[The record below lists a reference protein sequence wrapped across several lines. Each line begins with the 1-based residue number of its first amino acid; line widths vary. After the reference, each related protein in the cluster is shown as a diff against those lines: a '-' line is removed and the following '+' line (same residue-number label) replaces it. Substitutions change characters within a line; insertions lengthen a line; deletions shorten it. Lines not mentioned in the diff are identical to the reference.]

1 MALETGGLD
10 SQIDQRIDA
19 YRSNP
24 EQLQQRYA
32 QNKELVDLLALQKL
46 KSEKDAVA
54 RDMQMKMQQQPQTI
68 RQQRE
73 SEMLQRTK
81 DDMVKQTSGILAK
94 KQGDQQKRLRK
105 LTSGKPTAMNRP
117 SATQSGIAG
126 LTGMPGMP
134 KRPMPK
140 RLAGGGIVGFAPGGK
155 VSTLDKIALTQTL
168 GETEASGLINSYE
181 RGEISEDSFN
191 ERVRIA
197 KKEVGGPSRG
207 LSRTVADLVRV
218 GNKPASELVDYNPD
232 AQRAV
237 LPTVPDMTTGP
248 SLPTPSL
255 NTLSQK
261 TLPTMG
267 GVGALPTDQSITT
280 QPLRSPEKTSPTDRG
295 IMAALQGYR
304 AAEDA
309 TGNVGIADSQDAFY
323 AGAKAAD
330 KITGRAE
337 KAQRFQ
343 DMQDK
348 LAAFEE
354 ANYSPEQQQF
364 ERVTGILAGAG
375 GATSLGQMGKQMTSA
390 GINIRNRQ
398 KTKSFDRMIQA
409 FNTEIAGMDLDQ
421 RLSTSALNT
430 ASTLFSEDQA
440 NKRAS
445 IAAARAGNIKTFDA
459 AMKMVDARRA
469 DAAADRAYELDERG
483 LAIKEKLANF
493 EGLGLE
499 LRKDKLLLDGQLL
512 DIRREELNAKLKGLD
527 QQRATALFT
536 SLVKFT
542 SDTKISQAD
551 QMIAGM
557 DAEINS
563 LDDRLS
569 SGTITDEAQIKT
581 LTEELARL
589 RKNRAVLVGSLSNAI
604 LQDVNLGGGFTMY
617 DLQKSL
623 LGNPY
628 IQELVNP
635 ATVKSV
641 N

>member
-1 MALETGGLD
+1 MMETGGLD

-73 SEMLQRTK
+73 SEMFQRTK

-117 SATQSGIAG
+117 SAMQSGIAG

-168 GETEASGLINSYE
+168 GETEALGLINAYE
-181 RGEISEDSFN
+181 QGRISEDSFN
-191 ERVRIA
+191 EKVRIA

-207 LSRTVADLVRV
+207 LSRTLF

-280 QPLRSPEKTSPTDRG
+280 QPLRPPEKTSPTDRG
-295 IMAALQGYR
+295 IMAILQGYR

-309 TGNVGIADSQDAFY
+309 IGNVGIADSQDAFY

-445 IAAARAGNIKTFDA
+445 IAAVRAGNIKEFDA

-469 DAAADRAYELDERG
+469 DAAADRAYELDKEE
-483 LAIKEKLANF
+483 LDIKKTIAGYKE
-493 EGLGLE
+493 LE
-499 LRKDKLLLDGQLL
+499 LDLRGKDLELQGKSLGIQQATLD
-512 DIRREELNAKLKGLD
+512 AKLKGLD

-536 SLVKFT
+536 SLMKFT

-569 SGTITDEAQIKT
+569 SGIITDEAQIKT

-589 RKNRAVLVGSLSNAI
+589 RKNRAVLVGSLGNAI
-604 LQDVNLGGGFTMY
+604 LQDVNLGGGFTLY

-623 LGNPY
+623 LENPY

-635 ATVKSV
+635 ARVTSV

>member
-1 MALETGGLD
+1 MMETGGLD

-19 YRSNP
+19 YRNNP
-24 EQLQQRYA
+24 EKLQQRYA

-73 SEMLQRTK
+73 SEMFQRTK

-117 SATQSGIAG
+117 SAMQSGIAG

-155 VSTLDKIALTQTL
+155 VSTLDKIALAQTL
-168 GETEASGLINSYE
+168 GETEALGLINAYE
-181 RGEISEDSFN
+181 QGRISEDGFN

-197 KKEVGGPSRG
+197 KKEIGGPSRG
-207 LSRTVADLVRV
+207 RGRSDLADFDPSSLTA
-218 GNKPASELVDYNPD
+218 G
-232 AQRAV
+232 V
-237 LPTVPDMTTGP
+237 LPTVPNTDAP
-248 SLPTPSL
+248 NLSTPSL
-255 NTLSQK
+255 GISAPMKIETPDFRSEG
-261 TLPTMG
+261 PT
-267 GVGALPTDQSITT
+267 TDRQIAQLDAATGREAPVPS
-280 QPLRSPEKTSPTDRG
+280 PLRSPEKTSPTDRG

-309 TGNVGIADSQDAFY
+309 AGNVGIADSQDAFY

-445 IAAARAGNIKTFDA
+445 IAAVRAGNIKAFDA
-459 AMKMVDARRA
+459 AIKMVDARRA
-469 DAAADRAYELDERG
+469 DAAADRAYELDERA

-512 DIRREELNAKLKGLD
+512 DIRREELSAKLKGLD

-536 SLVKFT
+536 SLMKFT

-569 SGTITDEAQIKT
+569 SGIITDEAQIKT

-623 LGNPY
+623 LENPY